1 MENVTILSN
10 VKYATWKT
18 RLKIKEGERIVSKKA
33 DNQKENIRAGEVL
46 KIRAKADGFRACGT

>member
-10 VKYATWKT
+10 VKYATW
-18 RLKIKEGERIVSKKA
+18 KIKEGERIVSKKA